1 MKKNS
6 NLVYS
11 TRVAEYKGKLKK
23 YQTEGNK
30 FNNRTYGPIVIS
42 PYNSYQDFLYNRAL
56 KGLYVFSKEELS
68 TMHWEKK
75 KRIIKVHN
83 KTKQLLNIWK
93 QELSNKVFQK
103 YFTPKFVNSNAPL
116 ARDFVNLYI
125 TETDPSIECNIS
137 FKTLGITKKQI
148 INKLVE
154 ANILP
159 KNFYELKPLQNG
171 LPRLKQRTTNLH
183 IS

>member
-1 MKKNS
+1 MKKSS

-11 TRVAEYKGKLKK
+11 TRDAEYKGKLKS

-30 FNNRTYGPIVIS
+30 FNNRKYGSVMTS

-93 QELSNKVFQK
+93 QELSNKLFERFFK
-103 YFTPKFVNSNAPL
+103 PKFVNSKAPL

-125 TETDPSIECNIS
+125 GETDPSIVCNIS
-137 FKTLGITKKQI
+137 FKELGITKKQI

-154 ANILP
+154 SNILP

-171 LPRLKQRTTNLH
+171 LPRLKQRTNSIH
-183 IS
+183 VS